1 MISSGPDAWL
11 MRDRQD
17 RRLSAVGG
25 GWALASAA
33 AVLAVIVVSPLCGV
47 AVVVIAAVFATI
59 ALADRPVLCLAVV
72 VGLVPALV
80 APTPAALAWIVAGAL
95 VASAIALDR
104 PQPAPRMDDLR
115 RHISAARRR
124 NERAD
129 VLVFTLPAAD
139 LAEYAP
145 LLASFRLTDST
156 AVTHVGRL
164 RDVEIVLDHAGLD
177 RSGIERRIASQLATS
192 PPFGWATFP
201 DDGVTL
207 EALVETAR
215 NRRTVEAAGPKVSA
229 HRRRAAHATRDRQRP
244 PTAAGEA

>member
-1 MISSGPDAWL
+1 MIRSGPDAWL
-11 MRDRQD
+11 IRDRQD
-17 RRLSAVGG
+17 RPLSAVGA
-25 GWALASAA
+25 GWALAAAA
-33 AVLAVIVVSPLCGV
+33 AVLAAIVVSPLCGV
-47 AVVVIAAVFATI
+47 AVVVIAAGFAAI

-72 VGLVPALV
+72 VGLVPAMI

-95 VASAIALDR
+95 IASAIALDR
-104 PQPAPRMDDLR
+104 PQPAPRVDDLR

-129 VLVFTLPAAD
+129 VVVFTLPAAD
-139 LAEYAP
+139 LAEP

-164 RDVEIVLDHAGLD
+164 VDVELVLDHAGLD
-177 RSGIERRIASQLATS
+177 RAGVERMIASQLATS

-207 EALVETAR
+207 EALFDTAR
-215 NRRTVEAAGPKVSA
+215 NRRTVEAAGPNVSA
-229 HRRRAAHATRDRQRP
+229 HRRRAAHSTRDRQRP